1 MPRYLYECSDCLAN
15 KIVFRSINDE
25 SEIICDNCSNIMDK
39 TVSKNFSTNFVQKK
53 EQKVCQL
60 TKEYIEK
67 NRKVLE
73 QQKEEAR
80 KDTYE

>member
-1 MPRYLYECSDCLAN
+1 
-15 KIVFRSINDE
+15 
-25 SEIICDNCSNIMDK
+25 MDK

-53 EQKVCQL
+53 EQKVGQL

>member
-1 MPRYLYECSDCLAN
+1 VPRYLYECCGCLTS
-15 KIVFRSINDE
+15 KIVFHSINDKID
-25 SEIICDNCSNIMDK
+25 IICDNCNNIMDK
-39 TVSKNFSTNFVQKK
+39 VISKNFSTNFVQKN
-53 EQKVCQL
+53 EQKVGQL

-80 KDTYE
+80 KDTHE

>member
-1 MPRYLYECSDCLAN
+1 MTNLKLFVI
-15 KIVFRSINDE
+15 IVA
-25 SEIICDNCSNIMDK
+25 

-53 EQKVCQL
+53 EQKVGQL